1 MASGPN
7 SRNLT
12 VILAIG
18 GVVIALF
25 AAYSLFKGGGGSSP
39 STLAP
44 SSTQTADSDGPHGG
58 DQTIPSTPSTTSP
71 GQPNLPN
78 GQFDVFATRNPFEPA
93 VEVTP
98 ADTGT
103 DTGSTTGG
111 TSTPPDTAAAAGT
124 DTTTTVPASANPSAG
139 TTVAVI
145 DVFQQGASTAAVVQ
159 VGSTQYTVVAGQVFA
174 TSYKVVS
181 LSGTCGQFMFGD
193 SPFSLCEGEQV
204 IK

>member
-12 VILAIG
+12 IVLAIG

-25 AAYSLFKGGGGSSP
+25 AAFSLFSGGGGGGTSGTQ

-44 SSTQTADSDGPHGG
+44 SSSQTADDGPHGG
-58 DQTIPSTPSTTSP
+58 DQTVPSTTTP
-71 GQPNLPN
+71 GQPNLPS
-78 GQFDVFATRNPFEPA
+78 GAFDVFATRNPFEPA
-93 VEVTP
+93 IEVTP
-98 ADTGT
+98 ES
-103 DTGSTTGG
+103 DTGSGTTGG
-111 TSTPPDTAAAAGT
+111 TSTPTDTTPAGPT
-124 DTTTTVPASANPSAG
+124 DTTTTTTPATANPSAG

-145 DVFQQGASTAAVVQ
+145 DVFQQGTGTAAVVQ
-159 VGSTQYTVVAGQVFA
+159 VGSTQYTVVPGQVFA

-181 LSGTCGQFMFGD
+181 LSGSCGQFMFGD

>member
-7 SRNLT
+7 NRNLT
-12 VILAIG
+12 ILLAVG

-25 AAYSLFKGGGGSSP
+25 AAFSLFSGGGGSSP

-44 SSTQTADSDGPHGG
+44 SSNQTADDTPHGG
-58 DQTIPSTPSTTSP
+58 DQTIPSTTTP

-98 ADTGT
+98 ADTG
-103 DTGSTTGG
+103 STTGG
-111 TSTPPDTAAAAGT
+111 TSTPPDTTPAAGT
-124 DTTTTVPASANPSAG
+124 DTTTTVPATPNPSAG

-145 DVFQQGASTAAVVQ
+145 DVFQQGTGTAAVVQ

-193 SPFSLCEGEQV
+193 SPFTLCEGQQV

>member
-12 VILAIG
+12 IILAIG

-25 AAYSLFKGGGGSSP
+25 AAFSLFSGGGGGSSGSQ

-44 SSTQTADSDGPHGG
+44 SSSQTADDGPHGG
-58 DQTIPSTPSTTSP
+58 DQTVPSTTTP
-71 GQPNLPN
+71 GQPNLPS

-98 ADTGT
+98 ES
-103 DTGSTTGG
+103 DTGSGTTGG
-111 TSTPPDTAAAAGT
+111 TSTPTDTTPTGST
-124 DTTTTVPASANPSAG
+124 DTTTTTPASPNPSAG

-145 DVFQQGASTAAVVQ
+145 DVFQQGTGTAAVVQ

>member
-7 SRNLT
+7 NRNLT

-25 AAYSLFKGGGGSSP
+25 AAYSLFKGGGGSGP

-44 SSTQTADSDGPHGG
+44 SSTQTADAGPHGG
-58 DQTIPSTPSTTSP
+58 DQTIPSTTTP
-71 GQPNLPN
+71 GQPELPN

-98 ADTGT
+98 TQTDTGT
-103 DTGSTTGG
+103 GTIGG
-111 TSTPPDTAAAAGT
+111 TPTPTDTTPAAGT
-124 DTTTTVPASANPSAG
+124 DTTPTTAPASVNPSAG

-145 DVFQQGASTAAVVQ
+145 DVFPQGTTTAAVVQ
-159 VGSTQYTVVAGQVFA
+159 VGSNQYTVVAGQVFA

-193 SPFSLCEGEQV
+193 SPFSLCEGQQV

>member
-7 SRNLT
+7 NRNLT
-12 VILAIG
+12 IILAIG

-25 AAYSLFKGGGGSSP
+25 AAYSLFSGGGGSGP

-44 SSTQTADSDGPHGG
+44 PSTQSADAGPHGG
-58 DQTIPSTPSTTSP
+58 DQTIPSTTTP

-98 ADTGT
+98 VQP

-111 TSTPPDTAAAAGT
+111 TSTPPDTTPAAGT
-124 DTTTTVPASANPSAG
+124 DTTTTVPASQNPTAG

-145 DVFQQGASTAAVVQ
+145 DVFPQGTTTAAVVQ

-193 SPFSLCEGEQV
+193 SPFTLCEGQQV